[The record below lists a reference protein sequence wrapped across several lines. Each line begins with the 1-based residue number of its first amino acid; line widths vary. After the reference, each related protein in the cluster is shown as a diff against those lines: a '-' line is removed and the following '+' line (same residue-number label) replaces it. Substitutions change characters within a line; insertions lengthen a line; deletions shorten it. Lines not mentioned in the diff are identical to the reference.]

1 LQDTYQQRLDQLKAI
16 PNQQT
21 VREFARQ
28 TAEHN

>member
-1 LQDTYQQRLDQLKAI
+1 LQDTCQQLRDQLKAI
-16 PNQQT
+16 PNQQA